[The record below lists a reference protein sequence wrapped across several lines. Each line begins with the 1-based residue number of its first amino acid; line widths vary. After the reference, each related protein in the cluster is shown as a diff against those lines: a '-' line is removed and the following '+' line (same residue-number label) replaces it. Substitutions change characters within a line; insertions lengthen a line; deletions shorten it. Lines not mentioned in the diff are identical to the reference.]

1 MCICPMCGNRY
12 DCCPAV
18 CRIRAIERNSL
29 GPNSKSDA
37 PSNMMGS
44 MKKTK
49 SIKELLNR
57 PSHTPPDNGQ
67 DTPAGGVVLIPQ
79 PKETVSFERETLNMV
94 GSDVGRKEASPNSS
108 FTASGDKRNFENQ
121 LRGVSFSFGRRDSN
135 STSQESNSGSSNDS
149 VQVDASTL
157 VQADVLMQG
166 SKEDVATPPSSNTFT
181 VSRSDPAEVNEGSV
195 ASKIDMQQVQGH
207 A

>member
-18 CRIRAIERNSL
+18 CRIRAIEKNSL
-29 GPNSKSDA
+29 DPNLKSDA
-37 PSNMMGS
+37 ASERVGNTMGS

-57 PSHTPPDNGQ
+57 PSHTPLDNGQ
-67 DTPAGGVVLIPQ
+67 DTPA
-79 PKETVSFERETLNMV
+79 VSFERDTLNTV
-94 GSDVGRKEASPNSS
+94 SSDVGRKEASPNSS
-108 FTASGDKRNFENQ
+108 FSASGDKRTFENQ